1 MKNESQQSTKVCS
14 NCGRPD
20 TLRSGIKGGVAF
32 ADLCD
37 RCIGTIGSADFSR
50 QFDRQSQRRTFAK
63 DIVQSTERDY
73 AKIYGEAAARKRGWT
88 DSDLHKY
95 G

>member
-14 NCGRPD
+14 NCGKPD
-20 TLRSGIKGGVAF
+20 ELHSGIKGNIGYT
-32 ADLCD
+32 DLCLK
-37 RCIGTIGSADFSR
+37 CVGVVGSAIFSR
-50 QFDRQSQRRTFAK
+50 QFDRQSQRRTYAK

-88 DSDLHKY
+88 DEDLHRF